1 LKLQVDVR
9 GIDEDTDL
17 MDLLDAVGDALPD
30 QRFGGTRGSFEF
42 QGADVLWELLVP
54 VEPLAH

>member
-1 LKLQVDVR
+1 VR

-30 QRFGGTRGSFEF
+30 QRLGGTRGSFEF